1 MQSTRDKIIQHALLL
16 FSRKGY
22 QAVSVQEIARAVG
35 IRAPSLY
42 NHFDSK
48 RAIFDAIIKNMT
60 EAYQKQA
67 AQIGLGWQSGGQD
80 AKMFAAIDEE
90 QLLSMV
96 NGLFSWFL
104 HEPIVSGLRRMLT
117 LSQFEDRELAA
128 LLTKLYMEDPL
139 QYQEQ
144 LFVAMLQ
151 SAGSANHSPKALALA
166 FYAPVYFL
174 LLRCDREPQYEAEA
188 RGMLSEH
195 VRSFSQIW
203 IKQEGSVNEK
213 K

>member
-144 LFVAMLQ
+144 LFAAMLQ
-151 SAGSANHSPKALALA
+151 ATDSANHSPKALALA

-188 RGMLSEH
+188 RSMLSEH

-203 IKQEGSVNEK
+203 IKQEG
-213 K
+213 